1 MAMDVA
7 FFCLSCFCLLFVFL
21 FSLLCVLC
29 SFCFFATSLRIQ
41 PSARRI
47 HIHTSREKGALGMGS
62 GMDSGSE
69 LRRSGKAQSLPRTGP
84 TKTVWFL
91 VLDLELEIGSVRCG
105 DTIVLCLTWSRK
117 QVLFDVA
124 TRLIGFLY
132 LTWSRKQV
140 LLAVAMRSFGFLC
153 FT

>member
-1 MAMDVA
+1 MGR
-7 FFCLSCFCLLFVFL
+7 LLTP
-21 FSLLCVLC
+21 LLLGGFNPLHGGPNHLPTR
-29 SFCFFATSLRIQ
+29 SPPPPSPEFKFTSLRIQ

-132 LTWSRKQV
+132 LT
-140 LLAVAMRSFGFLC
+140 
-153 FT
+153 